1 MRLSYDLQSKE
12 LCNNLNKQQKKMK
25 LTSNPKQSTTAF
37 NNLNDCKKRTLTWP
51 DLD

>member
-12 LCNNLNKQQKKMK
+12 LCNNLKKK
-25 LTSNPKQSTTAF
+25 TEKNETDFNPKQSTTAF